1 MVNDSLMTMV
11 RAASVVGTVV
21 CMVSCGLGQETPTE
35 ALKRSFAE
43 QVQAIVGI
51 DTFERV
57 QDELTFGYPNSD
69 EAVVQWRVVIDSVT
83 LEMDDTRTNPVRG
96 DLLSSWYADG
106 VLVEPLESMSRLPAA
121 FLDAGVA
128 QRCYALWDADSGEW
142 GW

>member
-11 RAASVVGTVV
+11 RAASVVGVV
-21 CMVSCGLGQETPTE
+21 VFMVACGLAQEIPTE
-35 ALKRSFAE
+35 VLKRSFTE
-43 QVQAIVGI
+43 QVQAVVGI
-51 DTFERV
+51 DTFQRV
-57 QDELTFGYPNSD
+57 QDELTFGYQNSD

-83 LEMDDTRTNPVRG
+83 LEMDDTRTHPVRG

-106 VLVEPLESMSRLPAA
+106 VLVEPLGPMSRLPDA